1 MKKNLVRITVLISI
15 IIAIG
20 LMFLL
25 GKYIGKNI
33 EDKRREAEMKNILE
47 NGNLRNEEF
56 YLDVIKDS
64 NEKKEEILNT
74 KLIVKKKN
82 RKEIEVVYST
92 YDPKEREATLK
103 MFDTYYLLKKVGE
116 DWYDA
121 TTLFMG
127 ISSTVNNIA
136 ENEKIILGKQYN
148 LKFSFL
154 VQNSKRQYGLPNG
167 RYKLRIY
174 SNSTD
179 KDLKYQLRY
188 KEVEFEI
195 NDGE

>member
-47 NGNLRNEEF
+47 NGNLRNEGF

-74 KLIVKKKN
+74 KLIVKKKS
-82 RKEIEVVYST
+82 RKEIEVTYST
-92 YDPKEREATLK
+92 YDPKEKDATLK

-121 TTLFMG
+121 NTPFMG
-127 ISSTVNNIA
+127 ISSTANNIA
-136 ENEKIILGKQYN
+136 ENERIILGKQYN

-188 KEVEFEI
+188 KDVEFEI